1 MKHLLN
7 NISEEEKNSILEQH
21 KGGMKIFNENFNK
34 MVNKKLGH
42 VELYE
47 QSDIRIDDSTLSTKK
62 ISDLPEPIR
71 RRALEIGQ
79 RGNDFTSFLSRRK
92 NNMGNLSKNAE
103 NGLLTT
109 LMAVAQWS
117 IGQALKN
124 ENETLDDSIKNIS
137 NPQFLSQALPKVGGN
152 LEGGGSTKSDTRV
165 KNSLQYFSPETL
177 GKVITHYYNNV
188 LKPHLISGKTLSF

>member
-7 NISEEEKNSILEQH
+7 NLSQEEKNSILEQH
-21 KGGMKIFNENFNK
+21 EGGMKIFNENFNK

-47 QSDIRIDDSTLSTKK
+47 QSDIRIDDTTLSTKK
-62 ISDLPEPIR
+62 ISELPEPIR
-71 RRALEIGQ
+71 RRAFEIGQ
-79 RGNDFTSFLSRRK
+79 RSSDFTSFLRQRK
-92 NNMGNLSKNAE
+92 NNMGNLSSDAE
-103 NGLLTT
+103 NTLLTY

-124 ENETLDDSIKNIS
+124 ENATLDDSIKNIS

-165 KNSLQYFSPETL
+165 KNSLKYFSPETL
-177 GKVITHYYNNV
+177 GKVIIHNYDKV
-188 LKPHLISGKTLSF
+188 LKPHLISGKSLN